1 MEDLAPEVPGFV
13 GVDENCSYGVSR
25 TIMKIK
31 KMFEVRYIK
40 SNGGLVQSSWHHF
53 LKIDLK
59 R

>member
-1 MEDLAPEVPGFV
+1 MDDSAPDMPGFV

-25 TIMKIK
+25 TKMRSK
-31 KMFEVRYIK
+31 KMFQVRYMK

-53 LKIDLK
+53 SKIDLK